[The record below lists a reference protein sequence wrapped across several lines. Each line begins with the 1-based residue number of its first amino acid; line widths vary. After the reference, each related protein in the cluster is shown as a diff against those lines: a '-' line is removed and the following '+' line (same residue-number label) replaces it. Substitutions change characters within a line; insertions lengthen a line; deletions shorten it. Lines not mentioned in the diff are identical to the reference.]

1 MSNLF
6 NEIDDDLRQ
15 DRLKSLWANYKNS
28 IYTVVIVISLVLI
41 GSESYQYLSKSKT
54 EKSGL
59 LLSQIIESIIEDEP
73 ERINNY
79 IDELLENGTSDYKT
93 YALLLKSGNFISQD
107 KLTDARETYTE
118 LIKKS
123 ENRLIKDLAILKL
136 SYLNVDFDSFDQI
149 QQQLSPIQEEDSPLK
164 LFAYEV
170 LAMSAYKHGL
180 YEKGAEYL
188 NMIIENEKTTNG
200 MFDRAQM
207 MLRVMNSK

>member
-93 YALLLKSGNFISQD
+93 YALLLKSGNSISQD

-149 QQQLSPIQEEDSPLK
+149 QQQLSTIQEEDSPLK